1 MRLFLMWKTGKDH
14 IIKFMMGFFS
24 TKISVKIYKNWSITN
39 ERLSQAKI
47 TQFTKGYKLTHSACT
62 IYR

>member
-1 MRLFLMWKTGKDH
+1 MWKTGKDH
-14 IIKFMMGFFS
+14 IIKFMMGLFS
-24 TKISVKIYKNWSITN
+24 TKIFVKIYKNWSITT

-47 TQFTKGYKLTHSACT
+47 TQCTKGYKLTSAYFHSACT